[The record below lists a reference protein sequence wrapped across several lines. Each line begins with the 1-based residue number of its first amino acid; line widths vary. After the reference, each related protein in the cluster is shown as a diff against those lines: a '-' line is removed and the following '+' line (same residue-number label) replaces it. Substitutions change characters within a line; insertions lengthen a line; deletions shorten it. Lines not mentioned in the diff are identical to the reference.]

1 LALPK
6 LVLASRNKGKLQE
19 LRELL
24 ADTGWEV
31 RPIGDYPDVPEVDED
46 GATFRENAV
55 KKATETAHLI
65 NEWVL
70 ADDSG
75 LEVDALGGEP
85 GVHSARFTGV
95 HGDDHANNQLLLERL
110 RNVEASRRTARFRC
124 VTALA
129 APDGRVWTADG
140 TCDGRIGEKPVGEHG
155 FGYDPLFV
163 LDSGRTMAELS
174 ETEKNRIS
182 HRARAMQAMRKILAE
197 LAEKL

>member
-1 LALPK
+1 M
-6 LVLASRNKGKLQE
+6 
-19 LRELL
+19 L